1 MTEVEKLVA
10 RAQQG
15 DGQAVEEILTLYR
28 DKVYSLAFGLA
39 GNHAD
44 AEDLAQEIF
53 LKVYAALPTFV
64 NDGRSFDAWVH
75 RVGINLWIDW
85 QRRRKKVQVFS
96 LDSVV
101 STEDGEVDWEPASVG
116 GNPEEELKKKEFWET
131 VWRALGELS
140 KGCRTALLLRALNEW
155 SYREIATALNWS
167 EAATKS
173 RISRCRQRLKQKLV
187 RAGFHFGR
195 QGAGK
200 EGQAEWNAAKYAHCF
215 LPIWITSL
223 GLRSGAK

>member
-1 MTEVEKLVA
+1 MTLTEVEKLVA

-116 GNPEEELKKKEFWET
+116 GNPEEELKKKGILGNGLAGPR
-131 VWRALGELS
+131 RAL
-140 KGCRTALLLRALNEW
+140 
-155 SYREIATALNWS
+155 
-167 EAATKS
+167 
-173 RISRCRQRLKQKLV
+173 QRLPHSAAAARPQRVVLPGNRHGAKLV
-187 RAGFHFGR
+187 
-195 QGAGK
+195 
-200 EGQAEWNAAKYAHCF
+200 
-215 LPIWITSL
+215 
-223 GLRSGAK
+223 